1 MKLKT
6 ALLTLLAF
14 YFILGCQKEE
24 TITTEQETNETQ
36 LSEIADFDYNNE
48 ALRYFSNMGD
58 FIDLTTSDI
67 TPEKAIQLKSAS
79 SNVEDSTVNPILEEF
94 LNLDIEDE
102 NGNMVSFFELDADE
116 RADLIQLWIMT
127 NAYDL
132 TPKLNDPYFEGT
144 LEEYIKEQNDAFD
157 EAMQEYIDQ
166 YGCDTLKSALVTYSS
181 NEIYKKISAKVT
193 ERIKKVSEEK
203 SEEYLALHPE
213 ISSPLKSTD
222 FPDYVDPEDVLDQM
236 QEYAERGNILINPP
250 AQIWLS
256 QYLFFFAPTMISK
269 YIGTGK
275 YPPGHTSIVIMSGDD
290 IKKTSNNISI
300 SSQNYDESNG
310 YSINGVQYEQ
320 INGEWNCKA
329 RLCYVKKRV
338 FKKWKWRTVYPD
350 AEVVIDYAESQLDKP
365 YCWGD
370 GKFITAK
377 PRTECFIC
385 TTITWRSFKQDD
397 FNIHCLEARWMPTIA
412 PVDIYSSSHVVR
424 KHTIQ

>member
-1 MKLKT
+1 
-6 ALLTLLAF
+6 
-14 YFILGCQKEE
+14 
-24 TITTEQETNETQ
+24 
-36 LSEIADFDYNNE
+36 
-48 ALRYFSNMGD
+48 MGD

-132 TPKLNDPYFEGT
+132 TQKLNDPYFEGSF
-144 LEEYIKEQNDAFD
+144 EEYIKEQNDAFD

-166 YGCDTLKSALVTYSS
+166 YGCDSLKSALVIYSS

-203 SEEYLALHPE
+203 SEEYLELHPE

-222 FPDYVDPEDVLDQM
+222 FPDYVDLEDVLDQM
-236 QEYAERGNILINPP
+236 QQHADRGNILINLP

-256 QYLFFFAPTMISK
+256 QYLFFVAPAMISK

-275 YPPGHTSIVIMSGDD
+275 YPPGHTGIVIKSGENISDKDD
-290 IKKTSNNISI
+290 DISI
-300 SSQNYDESNG
+300 SSQNYSDPYG
-310 YSINGVQYEQ
+310 GVQYEEIDPQ
-320 INGEWNCKA
+320 WNCKA

-338 FKKWKWRTVYPD
+338 FKKWKWRTIYPD
-350 AEVVIDYAESQLDKP
+350 ADVVIEYAESMLGKP
-365 YCWGD
+365 YCSEI
-370 GKFITAK
+370 GKFTTAK

-397 FNIHCLEARWMPTIA
+397 FNIHCLRARWMPTIA
-412 PVDIYSSSHVVR
+412 PVDIYASSHVVR